1 MNDILKQERQKLHM
15 AADNMR
21 QMIQVVREK
30 DEKHFLWA
38 WQQLESNL
46 DAVRACFVGAVDG
59 YRDKMKKLFDDHEDL
74 MELKEKLTAK
84 LFKKLRMDQL
94 TDRDIE
100 VFSRKFI
107 SFLQDMSLQFELE
120 EFEE

>member
-1 MNDILKQERQKLHM
+1 M

-21 QMIQVVREK
+21 QMIQVIREK

-46 DAVRACFVGAVDG
+46 EAVRGCFVGAAEE
-59 YRDKMKKLFDDHEDL
+59 YRKQIKKLFDDHKDL
-74 MELKEKLTAK
+74 IELKDKLTAK

-94 TDRDIE
+94 TDNDIE
-100 VFSRKFI
+100 IFSRKVVDFI
-107 SFLQDMSLQFELE
+107 RDMSLQFKLA